1 MSVPWPESGKEYVL
15 RTRQLLLLLTLLLI
29 CGTTQAQETDPA
41 LLEVAGVT
49 LRLRSGPSTDDAILD
64 TLRPGAALELLQRG
78 EQWSQVRRQDG
89 LTGWAYN
96 DYLLPWDERNR
107 PDARRRV
114 GERRLFRVRDE
125 MSGRLVTV
133 DAELRAVS
141 DHSYIY
147 SFARGAGSHMPAED
161 SLNWLARQFDEQV
174 YQQSLELWDI
184 DNPPAIGDDARVV
197 ILIVTGFSDDSITIG
212 WYAKRRDL
220 PQESW
225 PGGTGFI
232 GINLAR
238 TGASVYR
245 DIAVETLAHE
255 FRHLLHDQTGGN
267 QVGWVDEGL
276 AEFSAATL
284 GLSEEYWR
292 DYIASSF
299 LKRPRTQLNLNRFPD
314 YGASLLFMTYIHER
328 LGLGILREFASRP
341 EQGLAALDAVLAERD
356 LAMRADDF
364 FADWVLANYLL
375 DTQRNGGRYGHRLM
389 GNGLTPPPPRSHVR
403 KLPAGLR
410 EATTPYS
417 ADYFELPLPDD
428 EAGQLLLDFRLAAPS
443 PQDAW
448 VQLVQ
453 VLPERIDVQRFRA
466 SDFRDRPILSS
477 LVQQPERVFLAISP
491 FTTSVRNR
499 TLPVHYSL
507 ALRETA
513 DVMHDQAQVAT
524 VLNVRSEP
532 QIADNILGKLRR
544 CSAVRVLERGGEWSK
559 VLGSDGLTG
568 WSHNDFLMHLNMLG
582 SSAFAGSCA
591 ALTRAAGDGN
601 PGAVQRLLAAGHSV
615 NGVDTWGRTALHEA
629 AFWGHDAIID
639 RLLQAGADVHVRDM
653 AGRSALDDALASGNA
668 SGLLLDAVGSGL
680 DLSSPASRPLMIAAA
695 AHGNTSLL
703 DKLLDREHDVNWQNE
718 QGQTALAAAA
728 SQGQESTLKLLLEAG
743 ANTQWQDQYGRT
755 PLMQAAAN
763 GQVGTLALLNRAGGN
778 VNQQNQQGH
787 TALILAAANGHANT
801 VAWLLLGS
809 DAAVHHTLLNNGR
822 NALHL
827 ASAAG
832 HDDVVAQLLLTDLD
846 IGAKD
851 ADGQTALQLAKAV
864 GKRKAAELL
873 HAAGMANETNAVS
886 ATTAQQ
892 SLQVNPAVFLAAA
905 RSGDLAEV
913 DRLVRSGIWLNLVDN
928 QGRTALT
935 LASMAGQ
942 RAVVLRLLRAGADP
956 AFARGK
962 AIRHALHAGHDDIST
977 MLLLAYGQH
986 FGFEAWYALSWAAEF
1001 GRSDIARLLIDLCR
1015 EQRFCVDFRRQ
1026 NPDFKTPL
1034 HYAARSGNAEIVDM
1048 LLDANA
1054 DPNARDLH
1062 GTVPLYFAVWHEH
1075 VDIVQS
1081 LLDAGASPNTGSTN
1095 WLLAA
1100 CRKTGN
1106 ETILRML
1113 LKAGARG

>member
-1 MSVPWPESGKEYVL
+1 MRS
-15 RTRQLLLLLTLLLI
+15 RLLLVLVLLLV
-29 CGTTQAQETDPA
+29 TAAAHAQETGTTW
-41 LLEVAGVT
+41 LEVAGVN
-49 LRLRSGPSTDDAILD
+49 LRLRSGPSTDHAIIGQ
-64 TLRPGAALELLQRG
+64 LRPGTALELLQRG
-78 EQWSQVRRQDG
+78 DDWSQVRRTDG
-89 LTGWAYN
+89 LSGWAHN
-96 DYLLPWDERNR
+96 DFLRPFDTRNR
-107 PDARRRV
+107 PDAPRRV

-212 WYAKRRDL
+212 WYAERRDM

-292 DYIASSF
+292 DYIASFF

-328 LGLGILREFASRP
+328 LGLDALRDFATHPR
-341 EQGLAALDAVLAERD
+341 QGLAALDGLLAESGHD
-356 LAMRADDF
+356 MDADIF
-364 FADWVLANYLL
+364 FADWVLANHLL
-375 DTQRNGGRYGHRLM
+375 DTRRNGGRYGYEMM
-389 GNGLTPPPPRSHVR
+389 GGGLTPPPPRSHVR
-403 KLPAGLR
+403 KFPAGFR
-410 EATTPYS
+410 EATPPYS
-417 ADYFELPLPDD
+417 ADYYELPLPDD
-428 EAGQLLLDFRLAAPS
+428 EEGQLLLDFRMAAPA
-443 PQDAW
+443 PQNAW
-448 VQLVQ
+448 LQLVQ
-453 VLPERIDVQRFRA
+453 VLPEHIDVQRFRA
-466 SDFRDRPILSS
+466 SEHRGQPILAS
-477 LVQQPERVFLAISP
+477 LAEQAERIFIVVSP
-491 FTTSVRNR
+491 FTPGARQR
-499 TLPVHYSL
+499 TRPVHYSL
-507 ALRETA
+507 TLRKLPFLS
-513 DVMHDQAQVAT
+513 DDRAQVT
-524 VLNVRSEP
+524 TTLRVRSAPEVT
-532 QIADNILGKLRR
+532 DNILGNLQR
-544 CSAVRVLERGGEWSK
+544 CSLVQVLERGEDWSRI
-559 VLGSDGLTG
+559 LHGDGLTG
-568 WSHNDFLMHLNMLG
+568 WSHNDYLFRLNANSDG
-582 SSAFAGSCA
+582 ASGNSCSS
-591 ALTRAAGDGN
+591 LTRAAHDGDLA
-601 PGAVQRLLAAGHSV
+601 AVQRLLAAGHPV
-615 NGVDTWGRTALHEA
+615 NGIDFLGRTALHEA
-629 AFWGHDAIID
+629 AFWGHDDIIS
-639 RLLQAGADVHVRDM
+639 LLLRYGADVNLQDA
-653 AGRSALDDALASGNA
+653 AGLTAVDDALASGNA
-668 SGLLLDAVGSGL
+668 SSLLLDAAGSGL
-680 DLSSPASRPLMIAAA
+680 DLDDPASLPLLVIAAGQ
-695 AHGNTSLL
+695 GNVTLL
-703 DKLLDREHDVNWQNE
+703 ERLLARGHNVNWQNAE
-718 QGQTALAAAA
+718 GETALANAA
-728 SQGQESTLKLLLEAG
+728 SQGQETTLQQLLSAG
-743 ANTQWQDQYGRT
+743 ADTQLQDKNGRT
-755 PLMQAAAN
+755 PLMLAAAS
-763 GQVGTLALLNRAGGN
+763 GHVGTLTLLHEAGGN
-778 VNQQNQQGH
+778 VNQQDQQEH
-787 TALILAAANGHANT
+787 TALTLAAANGQVNA

-809 DAAVHHTLLNNGR
+809 DADVHHTLLNNGR

-886 ATTAQQ
+886 ATTARQ

-905 RSGDLAEV
+905 RNGDLAEV

-977 MLLLAYGQH
+977 MLLLAYGQY

-1001 GRSDIARLLIDLCR
+1001 GRSDIARLLIDLCG

-1026 NPDFKTPL
+1026 NPEFKTPL
-1034 HYAARSGNAEIVDM
+1034 HYAARSGNAKIVDM